1 MVGKLVVRYVGDEAR
16 SQGPGGTA
24 VLLVNLGTPEAPSAG
39 AVRRY
44 LAEFLWDPR
53 VVEIPRPIWWLLL
66 YGLVLPTRSRRAAA
80 AYEKIW
86 TPDGSPLLVHS
97 LHQREAL
104 AAALPQRVAG
114 VTVEL
119 AMRYGRPSI
128 PDVLAKLRA
137 ERLQR
142 LLVLPLYPQ
151 YCGVT
156 TGSAFDA
163 VSAELARWRTVPA
176 LRFVA
181 DYHDDPRYIS
191 ALTQSVRDHWWQ
203 HGHAERLLFS
213 FHGIPARNVAAGDP
227 YEQQCL
233 VTARL
238 VAQALAL
245 PQDRWAVSFQ
255 SRLGRAQW
263 LQPYTAELLPAWAR
277 EGVREVDIISP
288 GFAADCVE
296 TLEEIAIR
304 YRTDFEGAGG
314 AALRYIPALNE
325 RRDQIE
331 FLVDFVAQQLQGW
344 AETDTAETARA
355 ADEAQTPG
363 PRDGRSTLKEFHR

>member
-1 MVGKLVVRYVGDEAR
+1 VRYIGDEAR

-24 VLLVNLGTPEAPSAG
+24 VLLVNLGTPEAPTSG

-53 VVEIPRPIWWLLL
+53 VVEIPRPVWWLLL
-66 YGLVLPTRSRRAAA
+66 YGIVLPTRSRSAAA
-80 AYEKIW
+80 AYRKIW
-86 TPDGSPLLVHS
+86 TAEGSPLLVYS
-97 LHQREAL
+97 QRQRDAV
-104 AAALPQRVAG
+104 AAALVPGSAG
-114 VTVEL
+114 DLSVEL
-119 AMRYGRPSI
+119 AMRYGQPSI

-137 ERLQR
+137 ARVQR

-163 VSAELARWRTVPA
+163 VSAELTRWRRVPA

-181 DYHDDPRYIS
+181 DYHDHPRYVA
-191 ALTQSVRDHWWQ
+191 ALAQSVRDHWSQ
-203 HGHAERLLFS
+203 HGRGERLLFS

-233 VTARL
+233 ATARL

-245 PQDRWAVSFQ
+245 PPERWAVSYQ

-263 LQPYTAELLPAWAR
+263 LQPYTVELLPAWAR
-277 EGVREVDIISP
+277 ESVREVDVISP
-288 GFAADCVE
+288 GFAADCIE

-304 YRTDFEGAGG
+304 YREDFVAAGG
-314 AALRYIPALNE
+314 GALRYIPALNE
-325 RRDQIE
+325 RRDHVE
-331 FLVDFVAQQLQGW
+331 FLVALISEQLQGW
-344 AETDTAETARA
+344 RDAETGSDPRA
-355 ADEAQTPG
+355 PGEERTPG
-363 PRDGRSTLKEFHR
+363 ERDERGTLQELHQ

>member
-1 MVGKLVVRYVGDEAR
+1 MPHAGDEAR
-16 SQGPGGTA
+16 SQEAGGTA
-24 VLLVNLGTPEAPSAG
+24 VLLVNLGTPDAPTPA

-53 VVEIPRPIWWLLL
+53 VVEIPRPVWWLIL
-66 YGLVLPTRSRRAAA
+66 YGFVLPTRPRRAAR

-86 TPDGSPLLVHS
+86 TTQGSPLLVHS
-97 LHQREAL
+97 LHQREAV
-104 AAALPQRVAG
+104 AAALPQRVG
-114 VTVEL
+114 SDVTDEL

-128 PDVLAKLRA
+128 PDALAKLRA
-137 ERLQR
+137 AGLRR

-156 TGSAFDA
+156 TGSVFDA
-163 VSAELARWRTVPA
+163 VSAELARSRVVPA

-181 DYHDDPRYIS
+181 DYHDDARYIA
-191 ALTQSVRDHWWQ
+191 ALAQSVRDHWWQ

-213 FHGIPARNVAAGDP
+213 FHGIPVRNVAAGDP

-233 VTARL
+233 STARL

-245 PQDRWAVSFQ
+245 PQERWAVSFQ

-277 EGVREVDIISP
+277 EGMREVDVISP

-304 YRTDFEGAGG
+304 YRTDFQNAGG
-314 AALRYIPALNE
+314 ASLRYIPALNA
-325 RRDQIE
+325 RRDHIE
-331 FLVDFVAQQLQGW
+331 FLTELITEQLQGW
-344 AETDTAETARA
+344 PEAEDAAGRRG
-355 ADEAQTPG
+355 ADETRAPG
-363 PRDGRSTLKEFHR
+363 MPDALKEFQP